1 MSSHKRKRS
10 ISNHLPDD
18 TINPLSHSEG
28 TIKQLRAAGLTAD
41 DLLPSN
47 YIPDFPHRPIRPS
60 HHQQQDGES
69 DNDDRG
75 GDDDGGSVSGGS
87 STSSE
92 GGGAQHRA
100 RKARQRQ
107 VFRDAQDSQL
117 GLLTNVILRAL
128 EEGDIPRAKRAFG
141 LVRRSEVRGRPVDLR
156 KRALWSLGAEILMR
170 DGEVRSRSVV
180 PSVADPIG
188 PEGEGEGEEE
198 GAGAAGDRARG
209 TGTGTGTGQRRWG
222 STANMPRLREYLESL
237 VRQYPYNR
245 LHPDSVSDL
254 DFHPV
259 LFSCEFYDAWAEHRL
274 ALERLAEEAES
285 WSEGELDDAVL
296 PDVDMQGY
304 YGGGGGDDG
313 DGGGDGARAGGGHAY
328 RGDNL
333 TGRERRLRQAK
344 ADLGLRALSAMRDVA
359 ARMDGLMENAPYS
372 RSAELLRLRGMVA
385 LYIGDLGVPPA
396 PRTADE
402 EGEAARV
409 RGLEQERA
417 RAFFVRMVENGGRAD
432 ACVKRWL
439 RDGNGSEDD
448 YGADDDD
455 DDDYQGSQWGAL
467 PVFSSMPVR

>member
-1 MSSHKRKRS
+1 MSSQKRKRS
-10 ISNHLPDD
+10 VSSHLPYD

-28 TIKQLRAAGLTAD
+28 TIKQLRTAGLTAD

-60 HHQQQDGES
+60 HQQPEEES
-69 DNDDRG
+69 DDEDHEDDG
-75 GDDDGGSVSGGS
+75 DGGSVSGS
-87 STSSE
+87 SNE
-92 GGGAQHRA
+92 GGGGSAQHRA
-100 RKARQRQ
+100 RKARQRHAFQ
-107 VFRDAQDSQL
+107 DAHDSQL
-117 GLLTNVILRAL
+117 GFLTNVILRAL

-170 DGEVRSRSVV
+170 DGEVRSRSVM
-180 PSVADPIG
+180 PSVPDPIAA
-188 PEGEGEGEEE
+188 EEE
-198 GAGAAGDRARG
+198 EEEEQDGGADAAAREEEKTRG
-209 TGTGTGTGQRRWG
+209 TRRQRRWG

-259 LFSCEFYDAWAEHRL
+259 LFSCEFYDAWAEHKL

-304 YGGGGGDDG
+304 YGDEGGDDG
-313 DGGGDGARAGGGHAY
+313 HGARAGGGRAY

-344 ADLGLRALSAMRDVA
+344 ADLGLRALSTMRDVA

-372 RSAELLRLRGMVA
+372 RSVELLRLRGMVA
-385 LYIGDLGVPPA
+385 LYIRDLGVPPA
-396 PRTADE
+396 PRTSDE
-402 EGEAARV
+402 EEEAARV
-409 RGLEQERA
+409 RGAEQERA
-417 RAFFVRMVENGGRAD
+417 RAFFVRMVKNGGRAD
-432 ACVKRWL
+432 ACVERWL

-448 YGADDDD
+448 YGTDDD

-467 PVFSSMPVR
+467 PVFSSMPMR